1 MTIVPLVDAH
11 AHVFKTDMPLRDKPR
26 HRPTYSFTVEQ
37 YLAVLDEH
45 GVRMA
50 VLAAASPW
58 HDYNDYLIDSVAAHP
73 RLRGTVIVEPTVERI
88 VLRDM
93 ARSGIVGIRLPFAG
107 LEQLP
112 DLTSFEYRR
121 LFRRLVDLDWHV
133 HLHVEGERLAPL
145 LPPLEAS
152 GVKLVIDHLGR
163 PDPKT
168 GIASEGFK
176 ATVRSVEKGR
186 TWIKTSAP
194 NRLGERAASSYVREF
209 LRLLGPDKL
218 IWGSD
223 CPFVGEETKINYRQ
237 TIDWILSCVDDD
249 AARRKIMGDNA
260 ISLYF
265 S

>member
-1 MTIVPLVDAH
+1 MNVPLVDAH
-11 AHVFKTDMPLRDKPR
+11 AHVFTTDMPLRDRPR
-26 HRPTYSFTVEQ
+26 HRPTYSFTIEQ
-37 YLAVLDEH
+37 YLDVLDNH

-58 HDYNDYLIDSVAAHP
+58 HDYNDYLIDSVARHP
-73 RLRGTVIVEPTVERI
+73 RLRGTVIVEPNVERI

-93 ARSGIVGIRLPFAG
+93 ADHGIVGIRLPFAG
-107 LEQLP
+107 LERLP
-112 DLTSFEYRR
+112 DITSFEYRR
-121 LFRRLVDLDWHV
+121 LFKRLVDLDWHV

-152 GVKLVIDHLGR
+152 GVKLVVDHLGR

-168 GIASEGFK
+168 GIDSEGFR
-176 ATVRSVEKGR
+176 ATVRSVERGR
-186 TWIKTSAP
+186 TWVKTSAP
-194 NRLGERAASSYVREF
+194 NRLGEAAATRYVREF
-209 LRLLGPDKL
+209 LRRVGPDKL

-223 CPFVGEETKINYRQ
+223 CPFVGEETKITYQQ
-237 TIDWILSCVDDD
+237 TIDWIVGCVDD
-249 AARRKIMGDNA
+249 AEARRKIMGENA

>member
-1 MTIVPLVDAH
+1 MPDVPLVDAH
-11 AHVFKTDMPLRDKPR
+11 AHVFTIDMPLRDRPR
-26 HRPTYSFTVEQ
+26 HRPTYSFTIEQ

-50 VLAAASPW
+50 CLAAASPW
-58 HDYNDYLIDSVAAHP
+58 HDYNDYLIESVSRHP
-73 RLRGTVIVEPTVERI
+73 RLRGTVIVEPNVERI

-93 ARSGIVGIRLPFAG
+93 ADQGIVGIRLPFAG

-112 DLTSFEYRR
+112 DITSFDYRR
-121 LFRRLVDLDWHV
+121 LFKRLVDLDWHV

-145 LPPLEAS
+145 LPALEAT

-163 PDPKT
+163 PDPRA
-168 GIASEGFK
+168 GIESEGFK

-186 TWIKTSAP
+186 TWVKTSAP
-194 NRLGERAASSYVREF
+194 NRPGAEAATRYVHEF
-209 LRLLGPDKL
+209 LRRVGPDKL

-223 CPFVGEETKINYRQ
+223 CPFVGQETKITYRQ
-237 TIDWILSCVDDD
+237 TIDWIAASVSDDE
-249 AARRKIMGDNA
+249 ARRKIMGENA
-260 ISLYF
+260 LSLYF